1 MRRRASSV
9 ARFNCS
15 TSTALSATSK
25 APALTSSNSKSK
37 TASLS
42 RTRIIAAGR
51 ERRGRR
57 QKIARHELFRLP
69 PRFGAVAAK
78 REQLVKDDRVGVEVN
93 GNDLGPL
100 NEGALLIH
108 GAHDEELGSRLF
120 RRALKLI
127 KRGASDLDGAGRQAG
142 IMRR

>member
-1 MRRRASSV
+1 MRLYRRRIGAAGVDERITPGLRDETRASSV

-15 TSTALSATSK
+15 TSTALSATNLERG
-25 APALTSSNSKSK
+25 ADVEQLEIEDRELDAGRGL
-37 TASLS
+37 
-42 RTRIIAAGR
+42 IAAGR

-93 GNDLGPL
+93 GNDL
-100 NEGALLIH
+100 
-108 GAHDEELGSRLF
+108 AH
-120 RRALKLI
+120 
-127 KRGASDLDGAGRQAG
+127 
-142 IMRR
+142 